1 MSYRDDRDAD
11 QARITALE
19 ADLQAAQRK
28 IDELEGRRSEALVL
42 ATSTALANRPDKKI
56 PWFGATRLEL
66 VATFQGEFPRDD
78 METLIEEIRVL
89 TRDHGRT
96 ELFKSSL
103 TWSSST
109 TQGAIGPYLMISV
122 VIKDGWTTLTATD
135 QLKALAGGI
144 YGGVGG
150 GVGGGA
156 IMLPVFASIAVPM
169 LIPVVVL
176 GWVGGVVL
184 GARALYKRASRKR
197 AARLQI
203 VFDGIGA
210 AIAARIAATL
220 PRPR

>member
-28 IDELEGRRSEALVL
+28 IDDLEGRRSEAMVL
-42 ATSTALANRPDKKI
+42 ATTSALANRPDKKI
-56 PWFGATRLEL
+56 PWYGATRLEL
-66 VATFQGEFPRDD
+66 VASFDGEFPRDD
-78 METLIEEIRVL
+78 MESVIEHIRAL
-89 TRDHGRT
+89 TGDHGRT

-109 TQGAIGPYLMISV
+109 VQGSIGPFLMISV
-122 VIKDGWTTLTATD
+122 VIKDGRTTLTATD

-150 GVGGGA
+150 GVGGGG
-156 IMLPVFASIAVPM
+156 IMLPVFASIAMPM
-169 LIPVVVL
+169 LIPVIVV
-176 GWVGGVVL
+176 GWIGGVVL

-197 AARLQI
+197 AERLQV
-203 VFDGIGA
+203 VFDGVA
-210 AIAARIAATL
+210 AWVAAKIPPPA
-220 PRPR
+220 